1 MFTQAE
7 IQELN
12 DARSLL
18 PSYKIDSSKTKK
30 AQKALSDQK
39 KLGSQIS
46 NNSGSNIAD
55 RISAGGESAGLRG
68 SLE

>member
-1 MFTQAE
+1 MFLKKTPIIDTSNEVLLKIIFSMLMFTQAE

-12 DARSLL
+12 DARLLL

-39 KLGSQIS
+39 KLGS
-46 NNSGSNIAD
+46 
-55 RISAGGESAGLRG
+55 
-68 SLE
+68 